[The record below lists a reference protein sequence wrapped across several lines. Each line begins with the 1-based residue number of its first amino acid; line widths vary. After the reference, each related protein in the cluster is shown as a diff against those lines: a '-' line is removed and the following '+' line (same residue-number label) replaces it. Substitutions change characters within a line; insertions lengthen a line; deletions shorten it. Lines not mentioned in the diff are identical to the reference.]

1 MTEIIHPPLDSL
13 EDRLGDALGV
23 ALGMLRQPDTI
34 TNASMAMVEKAFLE
48 WCDKQIDA
56 IGAEAPETVN
66 PLDLGIDLEL
76 DDDD

>member
-1 MTEIIHPPLDSL
+1 MTEIIQPPLDSL

-23 ALGMLRQPDTI
+23 ALGMLRQPNTI

-56 IGAEAPETVN
+56 FGGESVETVH
-66 PLDLGIDLEL
+66 PEDIGISLEPDN
-76 DDDD
+76 DD

>member
-23 ALGMLRQPDTI
+23 ALGMVRHPETI
-34 TNASMAMVEKAFLE
+34 TNASMAMVEKVFLE

-56 IGAEAPETVN
+56 FGDAPETVN
-66 PLDLGIDLEL
+66 PEDIGIFLEP

>member
-1 MTEIIHPPLDSL
+1 MTEITHPPLDSL

-34 TNASMAMVEKAFLE
+34 TNASMAMVEKVFLE

-56 IGAEAPETVN
+56 FSSESVETVN
-66 PLDLGIDLEL
+66 PEDLGIFLEPG
-76 DDDD
+76 DDD